1 MAKKIHLYP
10 FRTQKLSSYTP
21 KVLGWGRPGRIGSCR
36 ILIKGT
42 LSNESSFLIN
52 CSQIKH
58 FKALYASIPKK
69 IVVNLIIN
77 KMNRT
82 EARDMAFKFLYQVEV
97 QKENNEE
104 ALNLFFENNEIE
116 NKDAKKY
123 ILDIANGVA
132 HNLENIIELIKKN
145 LKQDW
150 KIERISKV
158 TLAIL
163 KLAIYEIVYAKIPFK
178 VVINEAVELAKKYGE
193 ETAPAFVNGILASVV
208 KENI

>member
-1 MAKKIHLYP
+1 
-10 FRTQKLSSYTP
+10 
-21 KVLGWGRPGRIGSCR
+21 
-36 ILIKGT
+36 
-42 LSNESSFLIN
+42 
-52 CSQIKH
+52 
-58 FKALYASIPKK
+58 
-69 IVVNLIIN
+69 
-77 KMNRT
+77 MNRS

-104 ALNLFFENNEIE
+104 LINLYFENNEIE
-116 NKDAKKY
+116 NKEAQKY
-123 ILDIANGVA
+123 ILDIANGVNA
-132 HNLENIIELIKKN
+132 NLENIIELIKKN

-193 ETAPAFVNGILASVV
+193 DSSSAFVNGILASVV

>member
-1 MAKKIHLYP
+1 
-10 FRTQKLSSYTP
+10 
-21 KVLGWGRPGRIGSCR
+21 
-36 ILIKGT
+36 
-42 LSNESSFLIN
+42 
-52 CSQIKH
+52 
-58 FKALYASIPKK
+58 
-69 IVVNLIIN
+69 
-77 KMNRT
+77 MNRS

-104 ALNLFFENNEIE
+104 LLNLFLENNEIE
-116 NKDAKKY
+116 NKEAKKY

-132 HNLENIIELIKKN
+132 NNLESIIELIKKN

-163 KLAIYEIVYAKIPFK
+163 KLAIYEIVYVKIPFK

-193 ETAPAFVNGILASVV
+193 ETAPAFVNGILASIV

>member
-1 MAKKIHLYP
+1 
-10 FRTQKLSSYTP
+10 
-21 KVLGWGRPGRIGSCR
+21 
-36 ILIKGT
+36 
-42 LSNESSFLIN
+42 
-52 CSQIKH
+52 
-58 FKALYASIPKK
+58 
-69 IVVNLIIN
+69 
-77 KMNRT
+77 MNRS

-104 ALNLFFENNEIE
+104 VVNLFFENNEIE

-123 ILDIANGVA
+123 ILDVANGVNK
-132 HNLENIIELIKKN
+132 NLDNILELIKKN

-163 KLAIYEIVYAKIPFK
+163 KLATYEIVYAKIPFK

-193 ETAPAFVNGILASVV
+193 DSSSSFVNGILASIV

>member
-1 MAKKIHLYP
+1 
-10 FRTQKLSSYTP
+10 
-21 KVLGWGRPGRIGSCR
+21 
-36 ILIKGT
+36 
-42 LSNESSFLIN
+42 
-52 CSQIKH
+52 
-58 FKALYASIPKK
+58 
-69 IVVNLIIN
+69 
-77 KMNRT
+77 MNRT

-104 ALNLFFENNEIE
+104 VINLFFQNNEIE

-123 ILDIANGVA
+123 ILGIANGVSE
-132 HNLENIIELIKKN
+132 NLNDITEIIKKN

-150 KIERISKV
+150 KIERISKI

-193 ETAPAFVNGILASVV
+193 DSSSVFINGILASIV

>member
-1 MAKKIHLYP
+1 
-10 FRTQKLSSYTP
+10 
-21 KVLGWGRPGRIGSCR
+21 
-36 ILIKGT
+36 
-42 LSNESSFLIN
+42 
-52 CSQIKH
+52 
-58 FKALYASIPKK
+58 
-69 IVVNLIIN
+69 
-77 KMNRT
+77 MNRT

-104 ALNLFFENNEIE
+104 MINLFLENNEIS
-116 NKDAKKY
+116 NKEAQKY
-123 ILDIANGVA
+123 ILNIANGVS
-132 HNLENIIELIKKN
+132 ENSGSILELIKKN

-193 ETAPAFVNGILASVV
+193 DSSSSFVNGILASVV

>member
-1 MAKKIHLYP
+1 
-10 FRTQKLSSYTP
+10 
-21 KVLGWGRPGRIGSCR
+21 
-36 ILIKGT
+36 
-42 LSNESSFLIN
+42 
-52 CSQIKH
+52 
-58 FKALYASIPKK
+58 
-69 IVVNLIIN
+69 
-77 KMNRT
+77 MNRS

-104 ALNLFFENNEIE
+104 AINIFFENNGIE
-116 NKDAKKY
+116 GKDAQKY
-123 ILDIANGVA
+123 ILGVANGVNE
-132 HNLENIIELIKKN
+132 NLEDITELIKKN

-193 ETAPAFVNGILASVV
+193 DSSSAFVNGILASIV

>member
-1 MAKKIHLYP
+1 
-10 FRTQKLSSYTP
+10 
-21 KVLGWGRPGRIGSCR
+21 
-36 ILIKGT
+36 
-42 LSNESSFLIN
+42 
-52 CSQIKH
+52 
-58 FKALYASIPKK
+58 
-69 IVVNLIIN
+69 
-77 KMNRT
+77 MNRT
-82 EARDMAFKFLYQVEV
+82 IARDMAFKFLYQVEV

-104 ALNLFFENNEIE
+104 IINLYFENNEIE
-116 NKDAKKY
+116 NKDAQKY
-123 ILDIANGVA
+123 ILDIANGVNA
-132 HNLENIIELIKKN
+132 NSENIIELIKKN

>member
-1 MAKKIHLYP
+1 
-10 FRTQKLSSYTP
+10 
-21 KVLGWGRPGRIGSCR
+21 
-36 ILIKGT
+36 
-42 LSNESSFLIN
+42 
-52 CSQIKH
+52 
-58 FKALYASIPKK
+58 
-69 IVVNLIIN
+69 
-77 KMNRT
+77 MNRT
-82 EARDMAFKFLYQVEV
+82 EARDMAFKFLYQAEV

-104 ALNLFFENNEIE
+104 IINLFFENNEIV
-116 NKDAKKY
+116 NKDAQKY
-123 ILDIANGVA
+123 ILDIANGVSG
-132 HNLENIIELIKKN
+132 NLESILELIKKN

-193 ETAPAFVNGILASVV
+193 DSSSAFVNGILASVV

>member
-1 MAKKIHLYP
+1 
-10 FRTQKLSSYTP
+10 
-21 KVLGWGRPGRIGSCR
+21 
-36 ILIKGT
+36 
-42 LSNESSFLIN
+42 
-52 CSQIKH
+52 
-58 FKALYASIPKK
+58 
-69 IVVNLIIN
+69 
-77 KMNRT
+77 MNRS

-104 ALNLFFENNEIE
+104 AINIFFENNEIE
-116 NKDAKKY
+116 SKDAQKY
-123 ILDIANGVA
+123 ISSVANGVNE
-132 HNLENIIELIKKN
+132 NLEDITELIKKN

-193 ETAPAFVNGILASVV
+193 DSSSAFVNGILASIV

>member
-1 MAKKIHLYP
+1 
-10 FRTQKLSSYTP
+10 
-21 KVLGWGRPGRIGSCR
+21 
-36 ILIKGT
+36 
-42 LSNESSFLIN
+42 
-52 CSQIKH
+52 
-58 FKALYASIPKK
+58 
-69 IVVNLIIN
+69 
-77 KMNRT
+77 MNRS

-104 ALNLFFENNEIE
+104 AMNLFFENNEIKSE
-116 NKDAKKY
+116 DAKKY
-123 ILDIANGVA
+123 ILDVANGVSK
-132 HNLENIIELIKKN
+132 NSENITELIKKN

-193 ETAPAFVNGILASVV
+193 DTAPSFVNGILASIV

>member
-1 MAKKIHLYP
+1 
-10 FRTQKLSSYTP
+10 
-21 KVLGWGRPGRIGSCR
+21 
-36 ILIKGT
+36 
-42 LSNESSFLIN
+42 
-52 CSQIKH
+52 
-58 FKALYASIPKK
+58 
-69 IVVNLIIN
+69 
-77 KMNRT
+77 MNRS

-104 ALNLFFENNEIE
+104 AINIFFENNEIE
-116 NKDAKKY
+116 SKDAQKY
-123 ILDIANGVA
+123 ILCVANGVNE
-132 HNLENIIELIKKN
+132 NLEEITELIKKN

-193 ETAPAFVNGILASVV
+193 DSSSAFVNGILASIV

>member
-1 MAKKIHLYP
+1 
-10 FRTQKLSSYTP
+10 
-21 KVLGWGRPGRIGSCR
+21 
-36 ILIKGT
+36 
-42 LSNESSFLIN
+42 
-52 CSQIKH
+52 
-58 FKALYASIPKK
+58 
-69 IVVNLIIN
+69 
-77 KMNRT
+77 MNRS
-82 EARDMAFKFLYQVEV
+82 EARDMAFKYLYQVEV

-104 ALNLFFENNEIE
+104 NLNLFFENNEIE

-123 ILDIANGVA
+123 ILDIANGVYN
-132 HNLENIIELIKKN
+132 NLENIIELIKKN

-193 ETAPAFVNGILASVV
+193 ETAPSFVNGILASIV

>member
-1 MAKKIHLYP
+1 
-10 FRTQKLSSYTP
+10 
-21 KVLGWGRPGRIGSCR
+21 
-36 ILIKGT
+36 
-42 LSNESSFLIN
+42 
-52 CSQIKH
+52 
-58 FKALYASIPKK
+58 
-69 IVVNLIIN
+69 
-77 KMNRT
+77 MNRT

-104 ALNLFFENNEIE
+104 VVNLFFENNEIE
-116 NKDAKKY
+116 SKDAQKY
-123 ILDIANGVA
+123 ILDIANGVNE
-132 HNLENIIELIKKN
+132 NLENIIELIKKN

-193 ETAPAFVNGILASVV
+193 DSAPAFVNGILASIV